1 VIVGAVGAGGLA
13 AELMGNISLQAY
25 RQTTTVI
32 IVLVL
37 LVAAVDRFSALVRKY
52 PALLLGFLPLG
63 LFSAWLNWPTRF
75 ELSHTIAVIRGMLP
89 PTLSPEELRQVPLLV
104 GQTLLIALGGTFLA
118 VALALPLGAASA
130 RNLAPVWVYVPMR
143 RVLELLRAIPDLV
156 WGLLLVTT
164 VLVGPLAGML
174 AIALH
179 STGVFS
185 KLYSESIENVQ
196 ADPVIALAATGAPKV
211 AVATFGLL
219 PLAFPPM
226 AILTL
231 FRFEW
236 NMRAATVMG
245 IIGAGGIGQA
255 LFNAQQLFF
264 YKKMVAYVIIT
275 WALVIL
281 VDVANS
287 QLRSRWKITRQWK

>member
-1 VIVGAVGAGGLA
+1 
-13 AELMGNISLQAY
+13 
-25 RQTTTVI
+25 
-32 IVLVL
+32 
-37 LVAAVDRFSALVRKY
+37 
-52 PALLLGFLPLG
+52 
-63 LFSAWLNWPTRF
+63 
-75 ELSHTIAVIRGMLP
+75 
-89 PTLSPEELRQVPLLV
+89 
-104 GQTLLIALGGTFLA
+104 
-118 VALALPLGAASA
+118 
-130 RNLAPVWVYVPMR
+130 
-143 RVLELLRAIPDLV
+143 
-156 WGLLLVTT
+156 
-164 VLVGPLAGML
+164 
-174 AIALH
+174 
-179 STGVFS
+179 
-185 KLYSESIENVQ
+185 
-196 ADPVIALAATGAPKV
+196 
-211 AVATFGLL
+211 
-219 PLAFPPM
+219 M

>member
-1 VIVGAVGAGGLA
+1 
-13 AELMGNISLQAY
+13 
-25 RQTTTVI
+25 
-32 IVLVL
+32 
-37 LVAAVDRFSALVRKY
+37 
-52 PALLLGFLPLG
+52 
-63 LFSAWLNWPTRF
+63 
-75 ELSHTIAVIRGMLP
+75 MLP
-89 PTLSPEELRQVPLLV
+89 PRLAPEDIRDVPQLV
-104 GQTLLIALGGTFLA
+104 GQTLLIALGGTALA
-118 VALALPLGAASA
+118 ALLALPLGAASA
-130 RNLAPVWVYVPMR
+130 RNLAPPWVYIPMR
-143 RVLELLRAIPDLV
+143 RGLELLRAVPDLV

-164 VLVGPLAGML
+164 VLAGPVAGLL

-179 STGVFS
+179 GTGVFS

-196 ADPVIALAATGAPKV
+196 PGPVIALAATGAPKV

-226 AILTL
+226 AVLTL

-281 VDVANS
+281 VDLANA
-287 QLRSRWKITRQWK
+287 QLRKHWRITKDWA